1 MGRARQTCVLLSL
14 LLVAQAS
21 CRRFPSFPILLSR
34 VLQPIEDR
42 SRHRHS
48 PREGH
53 TAGMASFRDTRDDS
67 PRGYSEAPR
76 QGRIVPHPTSPGFAQ
91 PNAYAAPSSQAATQG
106 ILSPW
111 RLGRPVPPSATQ
123 RRNDDFAW
131 KEHQSSVADRWEP
144 TAAAVSSSAAYG
156 RDGRGYDAQYEPW
169 LHDDS
174 TVDGA
179 AGVVETPPSS
189 PQRHQFQPPLTSSPK
204 SARPRRFEDA
214 RRHTSM
220 ARSGANPN
228 ILG

>member
-1 MGRARQTCVLLSL
+1 MFPPSSL
-14 LLVAQAS
+14 
-21 CRRFPSFPILLSR
+21 FPSR
-34 VLQPIEDR
+34 VLQPTEDH
-42 SRHRHS
+42 SRHRLS
-48 PREGH
+48 PREGRA
-53 TAGMASFRDTRDDS
+53 AGVASFRDTRDDS

-76 QGRIVPHPTSPGFAQ
+76 QGRIVPHPTSPGFEK
-91 PNAYAAPSSQAATQG
+91 PNTYAAPSSQAATQG

-111 RLGRPVPPSATQ
+111 RLGRPAAPSATQ

-131 KEHQSSVADRWEP
+131 GEHQSLVARSDRWGP
-144 TAAAVSSSAAYG
+144 TAAAASSSAAYG
-156 RDGRGYDAQYEPW
+156 RDGRDYDAQYEPW
-169 LHDDS
+169 PHDDS

-214 RRHTSM
+214 RRHTSV